1 MESGKT
7 KMLTAAVLAGIL
19 TVAAPL
25 GVYADVEPGQTYVAL
40 GADLTEEQKTQ
51 VLGLLE
57 VSQEELA
64 GDTVVTITN
73 QEEHQYLDSYIDYD
87 TIGTTAISSTKVVS
101 QKAGYGIHVTTKNV
115 GYCTVE
121 MYQNALATS
130 GVKDADVIVAGPI
143 PVSGTAGLLG
153 AMKAYSAMSGKA
165 LKAENVDAATD
176 ELVTTSKL
184 GEKIGD
190 PLKAAELIAAAKTKV
205 AEEAK
210 KNGGELSDE
219 QIVKIVVEIAA
230 KLEITLS
237 DEDKQ
242 QIVELLKKIPNL
254 DIDISDLKSQAA
266 GIYEKL
272 TKEGIDF
279 GFTKEEAV
287 GFFGKIAEWFRSVG
301 GWFADLFG

>member
-1 MESGKT
+1 MMRAKR
-7 KMLTAAVLAGIL
+7 KVLTAAVLAAMM
-19 TVAAPL
+19 TVQTPLSVFADIAP
-25 GVYADVEPGQTYVAL
+25 GTTYVAL
-40 GADLTEEQKTQ
+40 GADLTEEQKNQ
-51 VLGLLE
+51 VLELLE
-57 VSQEELA
+57 VTQDQLA
-64 GDTVVTITN
+64 GDKVVTITN
-73 QEEHQYLDSYIDYD
+73 AEEHQYLDSYIDYD
-87 TIGTTAISSTKVVS
+87 TIGTTAISSTKVIA
-101 QKAGYGIHVTTKNV
+101 QKSGYGIHVTTKNV

-121 MYQNALATS
+121 MYQKALATS

-153 AMKAYSAMSGKA
+153 AMKAYTEMSGEA
-165 LKAENVDAATD
+165 LKAENVDAATN

-190 PLKAAELIAAAKTKV
+190 PLKASELIAAAKTKV

-272 TKEGIDF
+272 TKAGIDF
-279 GFTKEEAV
+279 GVTKEKAV
-287 GFFGKIAEWFRSVG
+287 GLFGKIAGWFRSVG
-301 GWFADLFG
+301 GWFADLFN

>member
-1 MESGKT
+1 MMSAKR
-7 KMLTAAVLAGIL
+7 KIMTAAALAAVM
-19 TVAAPL
+19 TVSAPL
-25 GVYADVEPGQTYVAL
+25 NVYADIAPGTTYVAL

-57 VSQEELA
+57 VSEEELA
-64 GDTVVTITN
+64 QDKVVTITN
-73 QEEHQYLDSYIDYD
+73 AEEHQYLDSYIDYD
-87 TIGTTAISSTKVVS
+87 TIGTTAISSTKVIA
-101 QKAGYGIHVTTKNV
+101 QKSGYGIHVTTKNV
-115 GYCTVE
+115 GYCSVE

-153 AMKAYSAMSGKA
+153 AMKAYTEMSGEE

-184 GEKIGD
+184 GQNIGD
-190 PLKAAELIAAAKTKV
+190 PLKASELIAAAKTKV
-205 AEEAK
+205 AEAAK
-210 KNGGELSDE
+210 ENNGELSDE
-219 QIVKIVVEIAA
+219 QIDKIVVELAA

-242 QIVELLKKIPNL
+242 RIIELLKKIPNL

-272 TKEGIDF
+272 TKQGIDF
-279 GFTKEEAV
+279 GITKEKAV
-287 GFFGKIAEWFRSVG
+287 GLFGRIAEWFRSVG
-301 GWFADLFG
+301 SWFADLFD

>member
-1 MESGKT
+1 MMRAKR
-7 KMLTAAVLAGIL
+7 KVLTAAVLAAMM
-19 TVAAPL
+19 TVQTPLSVFADIAP
-25 GVYADVEPGQTYVAL
+25 GTTYVAL
-40 GADLTEEQKTQ
+40 GADLTEEQKNQ
-51 VLGLLE
+51 VLELLE
-57 VSQEELA
+57 VTQDQLA
-64 GDTVVTITN
+64 VDKVVTITN
-73 QEEHQYLDSYIDYD
+73 AEEHQYLDSYIDYD
-87 TIGTTAISSTKVVS
+87 TIGTTAISSTKVIA
-101 QKAGYGIHVTTKNV
+101 QKSGYGIHVTTKNV

-143 PVSGTAGLLG
+143 PVSGTA
-153 AMKAYSAMSGKA
+153 
-165 LKAENVDAATD
+165 
-176 ELVTTSKL
+176 
-184 GEKIGD
+184 EKIGD
-190 PLKAAELIAAAKTKV
+190 PLKASELIAAAKTKV

-272 TKEGIDF
+272 TKAGIDF
-279 GFTKEEAV
+279 GVTKEKAV
-287 GFFGKIAEWFRSVG
+287 GLFGKIAGWFRSVG
-301 GWFADLFG
+301 GWFADLFN